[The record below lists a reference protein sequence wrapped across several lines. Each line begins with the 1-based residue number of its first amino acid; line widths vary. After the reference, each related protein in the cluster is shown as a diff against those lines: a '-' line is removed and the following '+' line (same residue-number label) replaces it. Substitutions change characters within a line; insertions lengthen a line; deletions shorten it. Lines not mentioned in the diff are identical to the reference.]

1 MSATDNRKKAYIRD
15 YLSDSGIKANSKG
28 YKALYYAILEA
39 VEHPGYS
46 CSELFEK
53 AAEKLSAE
61 NKKTIEAIGV
71 SGQQHGFVPLDKDG
85 KALYNIKL
93 WCDTATTEQ
102 CAYIT

>member
-61 NKKTIEAIGV
+61 NKDAVTGHVAYRNAQYAIKNSMNGGYV
-71 SGQQHGFVPLDKDG
+71 GGPYTF
-85 KALYNIKL
+85 IKSCSVKL
-93 WCDTATTEQ
+93 E
-102 CAYIT
+102 IM